1 MKIFLKVAAAL
12 AVLATASPAL
22 ARTDPGGHWEWSAR
36 PAPGP
41 SRSTPP
47 GPVRVWVKDGA
58 SAMVGCT
65 CPMMDASKAVCMMDM
80 PGKHTPRSNG

>member
-1 MKIFLKVAAAL
+1 MTILLKAAAAF
-12 AVLATASPAL
+12 AVLAAASPAL
-22 ARTDPGGHWEWSAR
+22 ARIDPGGHWEWSTR

-47 GPVRVWVKDGA
+47 GPVRVWVENSA
-58 SAMVGCT
+58 SAVVGCT

-80 PGKHTPRSNG
+80 PDKHTLRLNG